1 MKDTGIKHGE
11 NPRLDEI
18 CEFIVDCL
26 HKTAPTQSTGYPS
39 IRTPNVGRGR
49 LMLEGVNRVSEDV
62 YAEWTKRAIPEP
74 GDLIMA
80 REAPA
85 GNVAII
91 GEGQTVCL
99 GQRTVH
105 LRPDF
110 KKVDPDFLC
119 YYLLAPRQQGA
130 LLAGETGATTR
141 HVNMRDIRRL
151 KLDSLPTVPTQRKL
165 GQVIAAYDDLIEN
178 NRRRI
183 ALLEEAARLLY
194 REWFVHFRFPGH
206 AHDEITNGIPRG
218 WDRRYLGDVVTT
230 QYGHTA
236 SASEGEEGPRFVRGT
251 DINKRSFIDWSTVPY
266 CPEQGLNFEK
276 YALFP
281 GDILVI
287 RMADPGK
294 VALVEE
300 PVRAVFASYL
310 VRLKIKTPGEIPP
323 TFLFM
328 TLMEGRYQGFV
339 AASSGGATRKSASA
353 KLLTDFHFVVPPKSL
368 LQLFAEQVMPL
379 REMIRNLVDQSAS
392 AAQARDLLL
401 PRLMNGK
408 VAI

>member
-1 MKDTGIKHGE
+1 MSVRELTLDKLGI
-11 NPRLDEI
+11 
-18 CEFIVDCL
+18 V
-26 HKTAPTQSTGYPS
+26 S
-39 IRTPNVGRGR
+39 RGR
-49 LMLEGVNRVSEDV
+49 SR
-62 YAEWTKRAIPEP
+62 
-74 GDLIMA
+74 
-80 REAPA
+80 
-85 GNVAII
+85 
-91 GEGQTVCL
+91 
-99 GQRTVH
+99 H
-105 LRPDF
+105 RPRDA
-110 KKVDPDFLC
+110 DFL
-119 YYLLAPRQQGA
+119 YGGPFPLVQTGDVKKAGLYLRDYEQTYSEAGLAQSKLWPVGTLCITIAANIAETSILDIEACFPDSVVGFIADQEKADTRFVKYLFDAVLKMRFQSFTQGA
-130 LLAGETGATTR
+130 AQDNLSRAKLLSITF
-141 HVNMRDIRRL
+141 
-151 KLDSLPTVPTQRKL
+151 PVPDLAVQKRVADTL
-165 GQVIAAYDDLIEN
+165 SAYDDLIEN

-194 REWFVHFRFPGH
+194 REWFVHFRYPGH
-206 AHDEITNGIPRG
+206 EHDEITNGIPQG

-251 DINKRSFIDWSTVPY
+251 DINKRSFIDWSSVPY

-323 TFLFM
+323 IFLFM
-328 TLMEGRYQGFV
+328 TLMEERYQGFV

-353 KLLTDFHFVVPPKSL
+353 KLLTDFHFVVPPKNL
-368 LQLFAEQVMPL
+368 LQLFAEQVMTL

-392 AAQARDLLL
+392 AVQARDLLL
-401 PRLMNGK
+401 PRLMNGEIA
-408 VAI
+408 V